1 MLCIAANN
9 GQGCDNAC
17 QLAKAIN
24 ATRVQTLRNPCTI
37 GGFYAASTTVVAI
50 PVASVSSLAGVGTG
64 VTVTGIGAAEG
75 GGGAAAVEAGAGY
88 FPGLLEA
95 AGTVGKWVAAGGAPF
110 AYAYNWIKQQ
120 VSAGCNAN
128 VNW

>member
-1 MLCIAANN
+1 VAQLVAANN
-9 GQGCDNAC
+9 GQVCDNAC

-24 ATRVQTLRNPCTI
+24 KTGVQTLRNPCTI
-37 GGFYAASTTVVAI
+37 GGFHAASTTVVAI

-75 GGGAAAVEAGAGY
+75 GGAAAVEAGAGY

-95 AGTVGKWVAAGGAPF
+95 SKTVGSWFAAGGA
-110 AYAYNWIKQQ
+110 AAASAWDWVKQK